1 MQSMDVDEVDT
12 TVKSLKHRLQIVEA
26 KLEDASHILALLVE
40 ALRNP
45 TNAVLVNK
53 VVGVILKQ
61 RMGFLF

>member
-53 VVGVILKQ
+53 VVGVIMKQ

>member
-45 TNAVLVNK
+45 TNVVLVNK
-53 VVGVILKQ
+53 VVGVIMKQ